1 MGEGNVNKA
10 LPLAGEVARQ
20 GRRGV
25 EQGSPPRPLIGTR
38 PPPWPSPQAGERI
51 YDGLFPV
58 TTAMT
63 ALTFYNVGNP
73 TGLKFVVEHGVSRAF
88 FEMGIEH
95 APGVAPFS
103 LGLRPRPGRELAD
116 LQAVGMAPRGTGVLE
131 SWDGRTSLFLS
142 HLHLDHVALVP
153 CVPPEVPLYFPLDME
168 PLRRACVEAGY
179 LAWREPAG
187 TPVPERGRVRVG
199 EIEVEFVAV
208 DHDLPGASGFL
219 IRTPDLTIAYTGDH
233 RWHGL
238 HPERTAAF
246 AATVAGADVLIQEVV
261 SLGFVPPADETGD
274 SPPPEP
280 TEADVIAAFGPL
292 LDRAP
297 GLVVANLYPMNRER
311 VHALGAACAAASR
324 RLLLEPQA
332 ATMAGW
338 PHVLDD
344 PAAVRREPAGHC
356 VQGDFWSLPRLI
368 DLRPPPGSIY
378 VHSNGVPLGA
388 FDPAF
393 AVMRSWT
400 DALGLEMVWLGAS
413 GHSRP
418 DGVRRMVEAVRP
430 GVVLPVHS
438 RRPEALQVPG
448 VPALVPEPLRTYTTA
463 ELRSTP

>member
-1 MGEGNVNKA
+1 MTT
-10 LPLAGEVARQ
+10 
-20 GRRGV
+20 
-25 EQGSPPRPLIGTR
+25 PR
-38 PPPWPSPQAGERI
+38 
-51 YDGLFPV
+51 
-58 TTAMT
+58 T
-63 ALTFYNVGNP
+63 ALNFFNVGNP
-73 TGLKFVVEHGVSRAF
+73 TGLKFVVEHGSSRAF

-153 CVPPEVPLYFPLDME
+153 CVPPEVPLYYPLDME
-168 PLRRACVEAGY
+168 ALRRDCVEAGY
-179 LAWREPAG
+179 LAWREPPG
-187 TPVPERGRVRVG
+187 TAVPDRGRVRVG

-219 IRTPDLTIAYTGDH
+219 VRTPDLTIAYTGDH

-246 AATVAGADVLIQEVV
+246 AAAVAGADVLIQEVV
-261 SLGFVPPADETGD
+261 SLGYAPPAEEPGAD
-274 SPPPEP
+274 PQPPEP
-280 TEADVIAAFGPL
+280 TEADVIAGFGPL
-292 LDRAP
+292 LERAA
-297 GLVVANLYPMNRER
+297 GLVIVNLYPMNRER
-311 VHALGAACAAASR
+311 VNGLGAVCSAAGR

-338 PHVLDD
+338 PLVLDD
-344 PAAVRREPAGHC
+344 ATAVRREPAAHC

-368 DLRPPPGSIY
+368 DLQPPPGSIY
-378 VHSNGVPLGA
+378 VHSNGVPLGS
-388 FDPAF
+388 FDPGF
-393 AVMRSWT
+393 PVMRSWT
-400 DALGLEMVWLGAS
+400 EALGLELVWLGAS

-418 DGVRRMVEAVRP
+418 DGVRRMVEEVRP

-448 VPALVPEPLRTYTTA
+448 VRALVPEPMRVYTA
-463 ELRSTP
+463 ADLSKP